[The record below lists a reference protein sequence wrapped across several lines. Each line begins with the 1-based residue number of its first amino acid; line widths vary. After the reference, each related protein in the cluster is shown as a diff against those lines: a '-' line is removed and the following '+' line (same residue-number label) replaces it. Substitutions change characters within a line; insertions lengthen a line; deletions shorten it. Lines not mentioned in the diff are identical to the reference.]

1 MRIFCSLATL
11 LIFGL
16 MACSAP
22 SASATPMETA
32 PAPSGDVFPTA
43 SLTPAPTATPRPQ
56 TPTAASTATSS
67 PTLAPTETPSASQT
81 LPPSETPKP
90 LRGVVNVE
98 KVSCRYG
105 PGAMYL
111 YLYGM
116 LQGATQDLMGRNE
129 AGTWILTMARG
140 DSKSCWVKADLLT
153 VSGDTLTL
161 PLIPAD
167 EYRLPQSPFYPPLT
181 GVAASRSGSVV
192 TVSWQPLILRAGDDS
207 LQTPYVL
214 QLWVCR
220 AGEPL
225 MESLG
230 SYETQI
236 DVVDEGGCGAAS
248 HGRIAAAEKHGY
260 TAFVEIPWP

>member
-1 MRIFCSLATL
+1 MSIRFSLPLFFLLLTACAAPLTPIASETLPAAATL
-11 LIFGL
+11 RVENSPAASPSPTLTATRPQPPTATL
-16 MACSAP
+16 AP
-22 SASATPMETA
+22 SA
-32 PAPSGDVFPTA
+32 TA
-43 SLTPAPTATPRPQ
+43 SA
-56 TPTAASTATSS
+56 
-67 PTLAPTETPSASQT
+67 SAS
-81 LPPSETPKP
+81 PAPSETPHP

-116 LQGATQDLMGRNE
+116 LQGATQDLLGRNE
-129 AGTWILTMARG
+129 TGTWLLTRARG
-140 DSKSCWVKADLLT
+140 DNKSCWVKASLMT
-153 VSGDTLTL
+153 INGDALTL
-161 PLIPAD
+161 PLIVAD
-167 EYRLPQSPFYPPLT
+167 EYALPKSPFYPPLT
-181 GVAASRSGSVV
+181 GVAAQRSGNSV
-192 TVSWQPLILRAGDDS
+192 TISWNALELRAGDDS

-220 AGEPL
+220 AGAPV

-230 SYETQI
+230 SYETL
-236 DVVDEGGCGAAS
+236 VTVLDESGCGVAS